1 MTTKVVPSTWE
12 QLSLPFAWQCS
23 IRKMVRPT
31 IENGGLYPIISCYP
45 VYSFTAQCRL
55 KASMTSVS
63 VSQPVEFNHSVGPSP
78 IHSLNHSWNCMDVY
92 IYKPL
97 LLSSHLLTQHSISP
111 FSNLFITEHST
122 VQSISTSVSYSIL
135 WQEDIVLHAAVLVLF
150 CWHFKW
156 LTAMITHTESVL
168 TFELRNDLLLS
179 PNWFFHQTCH
189 KAMLTRGIVFCV
201 VGLRERPM
209 SCRFCW
215 RRGPISRL
223 QTTMDGLPC
232 TLHPG
237 RYVIQRCVKMR
248 IGHVGIPS
256 CLHSWLSANTECA
269 PTIQRNGRS
278 DNTSLLSTRWH
289 TSTPNCIAGDDATH
303 A

>member
-23 IRKMVRPT
+23 IRKMVRP
-31 IENGGLYPIISCYP
+31 NYLLLPCVFVHSP
-45 VYSFTAQCRL
+45 MPL

-78 IHSLNHSWNCMDVY
+78 IHSLNHSWNCMDVN

-111 FSNLFITEHST
+111 FSNLFITNHST

-156 LTAMITHTESVL
+156 LTAMITHTESVF
-168 TFELRNDLLLS
+168 TF
-179 PNWFFHQTCH
+179 
-189 KAMLTRGIVFCV
+189 
-201 VGLRERPM
+201 
-209 SCRFCW
+209 
-215 RRGPISRL
+215 
-223 QTTMDGLPC
+223 
-232 TLHPG
+232 
-237 RYVIQRCVKMR
+237 
-248 IGHVGIPS
+248 
-256 CLHSWLSANTECA
+256 
-269 PTIQRNGRS
+269 
-278 DNTSLLSTRWH
+278 
-289 TSTPNCIAGDDATH
+289 
-303 A
+303 